1 MRRVL
6 EAVRTSWGQSAGL
19 IAALLAVTSLPYG
32 YARLSA
38 PADLVYTGLMFDVPD
53 HAQYWSW
60 VTASRH
66 ALFIS
71 NTMTPEPNAP
81 IFMNPMMW
89 VLSRAQ
95 VAFGL
100 SFPALFQWWRL
111 AAIVLLVP
119 VVVVFVRLM
128 MPERNRRSV
137 ALIIALLGSGL
148 GWMWVLAKKLS
159 AARDVPWPHD
169 LYTVE
174 PNTFWAMLS
183 YPYISL
189 AHALILATMLGA
201 WLAHR
206 RKGWA
211 AYLLAGGASA
221 CLSVSHTYD
230 LITVYAVLAAYG
242 LFEWIRHRELPVRL
256 VAVGIVILGVSAPAA
271 LYYQQLTTGDPL
283 WRSILSQYSNA
294 GVWTPRH
301 FHLIV
306 LMGAPLLLAL
316 VGLNPRDGWTDERRF
331 VTIWA
336 ATGLGLI
343 YLPVV
348 YQIKLL
354 SAWQFPIA
362 VLAAHAWHER
372 MAPAG
377 GRWISPR
384 WAVAALVVTVSSTNI
399 YLFAWRFIDLGR
411 HAPPYYLHDDEV
423 DALGWLAG
431 NARPSDV
438 VLAPAEIGQFVPN
451 YGASR
456 AYLAHWAMTNRFY
469 ERRANVERFFAA
481 DTPERWRQQLLT
493 SEKVTLVLRSGW
505 PLLLDATY
513 DPGTSPAFELLF
525 SRPRAQVYRFRVAA
539 TTTRGLGAS
548 GL

>member
-6 EAVRTSWGQSAGL
+6 EAVRTPWGQSAGL
-19 IAALLAVTSLPYG
+19 IAALLAVTSLPYV

-89 VLSRAQ
+89 LLSRAQ
-95 VAFGL
+95 IAFGL
-100 SFPALFQWWRL
+100 SFPALFQWWRV
-111 AAIVLLVP
+111 ATIIMLVP
-119 VVVVFVRLM
+119 LLLVFVRVM
-128 MPERNRRSV
+128 MPERDRRAT
-137 ALIIALLGSGL
+137 ALLITLLGSGF
-148 GWMWVLAKKLS
+148 GWVWVMIKRWS
-159 AARDVPWPHD
+159 AAADVRWPQD

-183 YPYISL
+183 YPFISL

-206 RKGWA
+206 GKGWP
-211 AYLLAGGASA
+211 AYLLAVGGAAS
-221 CLSVSHTYD
+221 LSLSHTYD
-230 LITVYAVLAAYG
+230 LITVYVVLAAYG
-242 LFEWIRHRELPVRL
+242 LFEWIRRRQLPVRL
-256 VAVGIVILGVSAPAA
+256 AAAGMMIVAASAPAA

-336 ATGLGLI
+336 ATGLCLI

-372 MAPAG
+372 MAPVLE
-377 GRWISPR
+377 RRTSRR
-384 WAVAALVVTVSSTNI
+384 WAVAALVVTVSLTNV

-423 DALGWLAG
+423 EALAWLSR
-431 NARPSDV
+431 NAQSSDV

-481 DTPERWRQQLLT
+481 DTPERWREQLVT

-505 PLLLDATY
+505 PPALDATY
-513 DPGTSPAFELLF
+513 DPGKSSAFELLF
-525 SRPRAQVYRFRVAA
+525 SRPRAQVYRVRAA
-539 TTTRGLGAS
+539 APAARALGAS
-548 GL
+548 RQ